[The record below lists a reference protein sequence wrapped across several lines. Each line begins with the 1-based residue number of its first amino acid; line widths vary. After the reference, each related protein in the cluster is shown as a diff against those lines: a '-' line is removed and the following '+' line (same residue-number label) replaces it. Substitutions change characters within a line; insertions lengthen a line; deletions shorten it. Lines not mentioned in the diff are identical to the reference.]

1 MDEIEQ
7 AGTIS
12 AAEDEEVKVNDL
24 VAEDEE
30 EAIVPRKRQLKEGN
44 NDDDVADE
52 YKNDEDDDGDLFGE
66 EGEASQSAPAKK
78 KKKRSND
85 NDLDVDGGED
95 GGRPMTDQ
103 ERRRSDMMR
112 RIDAAAKGPKR
123 PKKKKADE
131 TDLEQMADDE
141 VNAMREKMLKAAQ
154 DDQNANLNGSPATAK
169 LRMLREAVDTLQKTD
184 YQQAILDNNL
194 LEAVCKWLEP
204 LEGTRSLPSLN
215 IQRAFFPLL
224 ETMYIDTT
232 SLKMSGLGKLMLF
245 YTKKKGVDKNIR
257 RIAERLIESW
267 SRPILKRSSSYR
279 DRQQAIRE
287 YNADG
292 TVRNSQRTL
301 ASQKAAAQAASQ
313 ASIRARIPES
323 VTGNAFRYAPV
334 SSLGNDLDDSQLSR
348 LAEKQKINRFKRNM
362 LAAKR

>member
-1 MDEIEQ
+1 MDENEQ
-7 AGTIS
+7 RDAFESAG
-12 AAEDEEVKVNDL
+12 EEVKLND
-24 VAEDEE
+24 AAADEDED
-30 EAIVPRKRQLKEGN
+30 AVVSRKRQLKEGDDGADEFQN
-44 NDDDVADE
+44 NEEDDNDDLF
-52 YKNDEDDDGDLFGE
+52 DGE
-66 EGEASQSAPAKK
+66 EASQSKPAKK
-78 KKKRSND
+78 KKKRSD
-85 NDLDVDGGED
+85 ENDLDDVEGGEE
-95 GGRPMTDQ
+95 GGRQLTDQ
-103 ERRRSDMMR
+103 ERRRADMMR

-154 DDQNANLNGSPATAK
+154 DDQIANMNGSPATAK
-169 LRMLREAVDTLQKTD
+169 LRMLKEAVDTLQKTD

-287 YNADG
+287 YTADSSI
-292 TVRNSQRTL
+292 RNSQRSL

-334 SSLGNDLDDSQLSR
+334 SSMGNDLDDSQLSK
-348 LAEKQKINRFKRNM
+348 LAERQKINKFKRNM